1 MPYASFVFNHR
12 NRNWI
17 LKRNIFIIL
26 SEAVR
31 DRKYK
36 SKEHKMKSVTK
47 KEINN
52 ALQRRMQKNK

>member
-1 MPYASFVFNHR
+1 M
-12 NRNWI
+12 
-17 LKRNIFIIL
+17 